1 MVSHESIKIGSE
13 ELMST
18 KKVIAIDGAFLNLE
32 PNSPIPS
39 FASIFARI
47 PPEDKA

>member
-1 MVSHESIKIGSE
+1 
-13 ELMST
+13 MST

-47 PPEDKA
+47 PPEDKAKIIKMFKAKIK